1 MKKLFLVVLAAG
13 LFVACGNKTTDTE
26 NTDTTTVD
34 SAAVVV
40 EEEAPAC
47 EAVVEEPAVA
57 ENQAKPAAA
66 NAEDNKTIKETAKE
80 VGTDVA
86 KKAINKGGE
95 EATKQ
100 INNVSTSDR
109 GNR

>member
-26 NTDTTTVD
+26 NTDTTAVD
-34 SAAVVV
+34 SAVVV

-57 ENQAKPAAA
+57 ENQAKPAAK
-66 NAEDNKTIKETAKE
+66 AEDNKTIKETAKE

-100 INNVSTSDR
+100 INNVSTSDK

>member
-26 NTDTTTVD
+26 NTDTTAVD
-34 SAAVVV
+34 STVVV

-47 EAVVEEPAVA
+47 EAVAEEPAVA

-66 NAEDNKTIKETAKE
+66 KAEDNKTIKETAKE

-100 INNVSTSDR
+100 INNVSTSDK

>member
-13 LFVACGNKTTDTE
+13 LFVACGNKTAETE
-26 NTDTTTVD
+26 NVDTTAVD
-34 SAAVVV
+34 TTVV
-40 EEEAPAC
+40 EEVAPEC
-47 EAVVEEPAVA
+47 DAVAEEPAVA
-57 ENQAKPAAA
+57 ENTQAKPAATK
-66 NAEDNKTIKETAKE
+66 AEDNKTIKETAKE

-100 INNVSTSDR
+100 INNVSTSDK